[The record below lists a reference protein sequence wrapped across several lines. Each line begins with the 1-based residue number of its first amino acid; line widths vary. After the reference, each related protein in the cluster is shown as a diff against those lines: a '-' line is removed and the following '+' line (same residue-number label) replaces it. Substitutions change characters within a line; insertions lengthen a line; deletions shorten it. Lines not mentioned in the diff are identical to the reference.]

1 MLVADG
7 ADFVV
12 YGADSAVLPYCC
24 PLLVVSLLILISLV

>member
-1 MLVADG
+1 MVLYG

-12 YGADSAVLPYCC
+12 HGADFAVLPYCC